1 MIGYLIFFIF
11 VFLIDNLKLPLE
23 KKYISAFVVISVF
36 SGIRYGI
43 GYDYFYYYMMII
55 TPGLPSSEPIP
66 QLFLD
71 LARVTHYS
79 VFYILSS
86 IFINFFYIIGL
97 YAHRVPFSAIY
108 FYIGFPSLLFTSFS
122 TIRQHMAF
130 SVIFF
135 LICLNRPNLFK
146 KILII
151 CVAFMCHR
159 SSIITLLLL
168 LPYDRVLNKNSLAFL
183 ALISF
188 FIGEVL
194 TNFLLTIA
202 SDNPIISLFQF
213 YLEDSPDT
221 GFYKKLIIY
230 ILVVM
235 IIIKYQQLINNGV
248 EKKYLNLTILG
259 GILFSLFSVNSHVA
273 ERFCMFFFSS
283 IMVYLNNF
291 LKVIKFPI
299 NIYKFLCVIMFA
311 MSVYVAHELSSHVG
325 PWRDYRKSI
334 AYPYGTIFENN
345 PPKRIDL

>member
-23 KKYISAFVVISVF
+23 KKYISAFFVISVF

-86 IFINFFYIIGL
+86 IFINLFYIGGL
-97 YAHRVPFSAIY
+97 YVRRVPFSAIF
-108 FYIGFPSLLFTSFS
+108 FYIGFPSLLFTSFG

-135 LICLNRPNLFK
+135 LICLNRVNCLKKLLF
-146 KILII
+146 ISI
-151 CVAFMCHR
+151 AFMCHR
-159 SSIITLLLL
+159 SSIISLLLL
-168 LPYDRVLNKNSLAFL
+168 LPYSRTLNKSSLTFL

-194 TNFLLTIA
+194 TNFLLSIA
-202 SDNPIISLFQF
+202 SDNPIISLFQL
-213 YLEDSPDT
+213 YLEESPST

-230 ILVVM
+230 ILVTIV
-235 IIIKYQQLINNGV
+235 IVKYQQLINNGI
-248 EKKYLNLTILG
+248 EKKFLNLTILG

-283 IMVYLNNF
+283 IMVYIINL
-291 LKVIKFPI
+291 LRVIKDYI
-299 NIYKFLCVIMFA
+299 QISMCNYVCDVCLCG
-311 MSVYVAHELSSHVG
+311 S
-325 PWRDYRKSI
+325 
-334 AYPYGTIFENN
+334 
-345 PPKRIDL
+345 